1 MIRVHEVHRG
11 PRPAAL
17 VLALS
22 VLFGGLGGA
31 LPGPVRPAAASTLLQ
46 AEPAEA
52 EAAGAEPAVQAEPV
66 APPAP
71 VGPAPSPGVP
81 ITLAALGFGADL
93 LLSDGRPEALL
104 RFPLPDGGIAGGTLR
119 LVLVP
124 APGLADDA
132 AVSVS
137 LGEPPAATTVA
148 TTAGT
153 LRRDGGALSLPLA
166 AARTSPLPVRVALA
180 PAGGAAACDAA
191 PPGGRWLQVR
201 RESGL
206 AYQPGD
212 QPATVEAF
220 LRRTGGTVLVRG
232 RWDTPAAQQAS
243 VDLFSALEYV
253 LRDRAVQ
260 VLLAEDAAPA
270 ALATGTALPGDDT
283 ALAWGLAGQRVVTL
297 GAAAAGAP
305 PLALDGDSL
314 TVAPTDAALAE
325 LLARAGMAT
334 PPPGASRDRA
344 GPVGAGYRIDLS
356 RLQAIH
362 QWRGGVPDRPAT
374 AGGGSTGVA
383 PVTARFTVADLHGW
397 PADLALNLE
406 AVADPLPAGAP
417 GRPMAQVRLN
427 GTLLE
432 TVEAGAGGVA
442 RRTVGLPPA
451 LLGPE
456 NVLEVAFAR
465 RAPEGACGPAAP
477 GAGGAPPAGL
487 PHGGRLAAGSALT
500 WSRFGEARGLLPE
513 LIGTLPP
520 GADTAALAAPRTG
533 TAPVATATGAAAAP
547 AVRRGE
553 LLLLGGSPAEARAA
567 ARLLGALSRE
577 SSSPL
582 LPVLAPAGDAARAP
596 AGAYRIVFAA
606 RPVPPGAGR
615 PRLPVDVAAGV
626 EVLDPDRRRVLLR
639 SEPSRPLVAV
649 QYLPGT
655 APTVVVTTSPGAGG
669 PDAAAALLDTVFAR
683 ATRPSRFL
691 GVGGNVLLAG
701 PDEDLL
707 AVDLRRSGLH
717 ARPAGTADGAAGWWP
732 LRGGLAV
739 GLTVV
744 VLGGWFAA
752 YRRVGRRPPAPP
764 PVASAAGPAGPAGG
778 NG

>member
-46 AEPAEA
+46 AEPAV
-52 EAAGAEPAVQAEPV
+52 PAVQAEPV

-81 ITLAALGFGADL
+81 ITLAALGFGAAL

-124 APGLADDA
+124 APGLADAA

-148 TTAGT
+148 TTAGA

-297 GAAAAGAP
+297 GAAGAP

-344 GPVGAGYRIDLS
+344 GP
-356 RLQAIH
+356 QAPS
-362 QWRGGVPDRPAT
+362 G
-374 AGGGSTGVA
+374 
-383 PVTARFTVADLHGW
+383 
-397 PADLALNLE
+397 
-406 AVADPLPAGAP
+406 
-417 GRPMAQVRLN
+417 
-427 GTLLE
+427 
-432 TVEAGAGGVA
+432 
-442 RRTVGLPPA
+442 
-451 LLGPE
+451 
-456 NVLEVAFAR
+456 AR
-465 RAPEGACGPAAP
+465 RAKATSRTFSGP
-477 GAGGAPPAGL
+477 
-487 PHGGRLAAGSALT
+487 
-500 WSRFGEARGLLPE
+500 SRA
-513 LIGTLPP
+513 
-520 GADTAALAAPRTG
+520 
-533 TAPVATATGAAAAP
+533 
-547 AVRRGE
+547 
-553 LLLLGGSPAEARAA
+553 GGSP
-567 ARLLGALSRE
+567 
-577 SSSPL
+577 
-582 LPVLAPAGDAARAP
+582 
-596 AGAYRIVFAA
+596 
-606 RPVPPGAGR
+606 
-615 PRLPVDVAAGV
+615 
-626 EVLDPDRRRVLLR
+626 
-639 SEPSRPLVAV
+639 
-649 QYLPGT
+649 
-655 APTVVVTTSPGAGG
+655 TVR
-669 PDAAAALLDTVFAR
+669 R
-683 ATRPSRFL
+683 AT
-691 GVGGNVLLAG
+691 
-701 PDEDLL
+701 
-707 AVDLRRSGLH
+707 
-717 ARPAGTADGAAGWWP
+717 
-732 LRGGLAV
+732 
-739 GLTVV
+739 
-744 VLGGWFAA
+744 
-752 YRRVGRRPPAPP
+752 PPAPASTVSSSVPFRRTWAIGRPGASVGSGSATASRFRARSAGQPCRSATVKRAVTGATPVLP
-764 PVASAAGPAGPAGG
+764 PPAVAGRSGTPPRHRWMACRRLRSIR
-778 NG
+778 